1 MMTQACAI
9 SLTLALAMGVLLLA
23 ANADAAVPGP
33 ADMPAVDQLPVIQEL
48 PDLFLMKDGSRAKT
62 KEDWARRRDELK
74 AMILY
79 YEYGHMPPVA
89 AATNVTATET
99 ESKVNDAL
107 GATEKKVLLAM
118 GPDRKV
124 QLHVELTIP
133 RGRTGRLPVIVKGD
147 LCWKKIPEEI
157 LKAAV
162 ARGYVVAEFDRT
174 ELAPDKNDR
183 TTGVYPVYPDC
194 DWAAEAVWAW
204 GFHRVVDYLV
214 TQDFVDPAHIAVTG
228 HSRGGKAALLAGA
241 LDERIALVVPNGSGA
256 GGAATY
262 RVVHP
267 KGETLERVAKNF
279 PFWFHPR
286 LQTFVGKE
294 TRLPFDHH
302 ALRALVAPR
311 AVLSTEA
318 RGDLWANPTGNQ
330 QAHLAALEVYKWL
343 GAADRIGIVYRDG
356 KHEHNLEDWA
366 ALLDFAD
373 VQFFGKS
380 VARKFDQLPFPDDPK
395 AFSWS
400 APGGQ
405 AK

>member
-1 MMTQACAI
+1 MMTQAFGI
-9 SLTLALAMGVLLLA
+9 SLTLALAIGALMLA
-23 ANADAAVPGP
+23 ANAGAALPG
-33 ADMPAVDQLPVIQEL
+33 AEEMPAVDQLPVIQEL
-48 PDLFLMKDGSRAKT
+48 PDPFLMNDGSRVKT

-74 AMILY
+74 AMVLY
-79 YEYGHMPPVA
+79 YEYGHMPPPPG
-89 AATNVTATET
+89 NVTATEI
-99 ESKVNDAL
+99 ESKANDAL
-107 GATEKKVLLAM
+107 DAAEKRLLLAM
-118 GPDRKV
+118 GPDGKV
-124 QLHVELTIP
+124 KFHLELTIP
-133 RGRTGRLPVIVKGD
+133 RGKSGRLPVIVKGD

-157 LKAAV
+157 RKEAV
-162 ARGYVVAEFDRT
+162 RRGYVVAEFDRT

-194 DWAAEAVWAW
+194 DWAAEAAWAW
-204 GFHRVVDYLV
+204 GFHRVVDYLL
-214 TQDFVDPAHIAVTG
+214 TQDFVDPARIAVTG

-241 LDERIALVVPNGSGA
+241 LDERIALVNPNGSGA

-267 KGETLERVAKNF
+267 KGETLERVATNF

-286 LQTFVGKE
+286 LRTFVGKE
-294 TRLPFDHH
+294 NRLPFDHH

-330 QAHLAALEVYKWL
+330 QAHLGALEVYKFL

-373 VQFFGKS
+373 VQFFSKP
-380 VARKFDQLPFPDDPK
+380 VTRPFDQLPFPEDPK
-395 AFSWS
+395 SFSWS
-400 APGGQ
+400 APGGEP
-405 AK
+405 K